1 MPGDATGDW
10 LERLAD
16 GVVVVDVAS
25 GEVVRVTEQF
35 CDLVEY
41 DRDELLG
48 RGIDAVCDEADSYPE
63 SALRERLAGASPGT
77 SLRFRWTVRTQSG
90 RRLPVDLSV
99 AIRNVD
105 GETRAVAS
113 VRDVTER
120 VEREQM
126 LERYRRRLDG
136 AMFAGDLAWWE
147 IDVETG
153 GVLFHEHK
161 ADMLGFSPDRF
172 SRYEDF
178 MELVHPADA
187 DRAMEAMRDHF
198 EGRAEKYDVEYRIQ
212 TADGEYRWFHD
223 VGGITE
229 RGEDG
234 SPKKATGVVVDITA
248 RKTAE
253 VQLRRKTDQLAM
265 LNQLIRH
272 DVRNHMSVVTGWLE
286 LVREEVSPDLRDRI
300 DRVLDASEAVVELT
314 HTMEEL
320 TEVIVADEG
329 GLDLESVAL
338 DAVVRSEVERVRRS
352 FDAATVRVD
361 DLPDVRVRANAA
373 LSSVFGNLLNNA
385 VQHNDS
391 ADPEITVSVEDRGD
405 EVAVAV
411 ADNGPGIPA
420 DRRDEVL
427 TRGEKSPDSDGSGIG
442 LFLVRKLVEAY
453 GGSIRITDN
462 DPDGTVF
469 HVVLEKAT

>member
-10 LERLAD
+10 LDRLAD
-16 GVVVVDVAS
+16 GVVVFDVTS
-25 GEVVRVTEQF
+25 GEVLRVNRQF

-48 RGIDAVCDEADSYPE
+48 RGVDAVSDEAAPYRE
-63 SALRERLAGASPGT
+63 STLRERLAGNSPGA
-77 SLRFRWTVRTQSG
+77 SRRFEWTVRTQSG
-90 RRLPVDLSV
+90 RRLPVDLGV
-99 AIRNVD
+99 AIRD
-105 GETRAVAS
+105 IEGERRAVAS

-120 VEREQM
+120 VEREQA

-147 IDVETG
+147 MDVETG
-153 GVLFHEHK
+153 EVRFHEHK
-161 ADMLGFSPDRF
+161 ADMLGFPSDRF
-172 SRYEDF
+172 THYEDF

-198 EGRAEKYDVEYRIQ
+198 EGRAGKYDVEYRIRD
-212 TADGEYRWFHD
+212 ADGEYRWFHD

-234 SPKKATGVVVDITA
+234 SPEKATGVVVDITA

-300 DRVLDASEAVVELT
+300 DRVLDAGEAVVELT

-320 TEVIVADEG
+320 TAVIVADEG
-329 GLDLESVAL
+329 GLDLEPVAL
-338 DAVVRSEVERVRRS
+338 DAVLRSEIERVRQS
-352 FDAATVRVD
+352 FDAVTVRVD

-391 ADPEITVSVEDRGD
+391 ATPEITVSVEDRGG
-405 EVAVAV
+405 EVSVAV

-427 TRGEKSPDSDGSGIG
+427 ARGEKSPDSDGSGIG

-453 GGSIRITDN
+453 GGAVRITDN
-462 DPDGTVF
+462 EPDGTVF